1 MKFNVGITP
10 DVEMTFGELFFMG
23 LDRERYYYDREKGE
37 RTNKL
42 EARVY
47 NVASSVQ
54 GEQLQVEIPEYVDLK
69 EIKFNS
75 PVQLKNPILTAR
87 AQANGN
93 FANVIWTIKAE
104 DIIEGVKS
112 FNKKTEHVKEP
123 ALAGSDKK

>member
-75 PVQLKNPILTAR
+75 PVKLKNPILTAR

-104 DIIEGVKS
+104 DIIEEGKG
-112 FNKKTEHVKEP
+112 FAKKTEPVKEP